1 MRELSRQRGCGRWLS
16 MLATGVLAVHLNASG
31 AKAQQRQV
39 PSPSPVPAASPPS
52 QDRSPPTPATLPRI
66 YGPASASNR
75 AGTPSIANGGRQHSQ
90 RRAVER
96 DVAARVAV
104 GSGVLVLPAV
114 AYFGVPIILDVPD
127 LGYVELSEE
136 RYAEL
141 YDKLLSVDPEQ
152 VQEAIAALKQS
163 KAAEEAEIEAFQ
175 HGPPPNADAPSDDL
189 PAVVERD
196 LSEPVS
202 FGQLPF
208 KIQVHRR
215 PTGLRGLY

>member
-1 MRELSRQRGCGRWLS
+1 MRELSRQRGCGQWLS

-39 PSPSPVPAASPPS
+39 PSPSLVPAASPPS
-52 QDRSPPTPATLPRI
+52 QDRSPPAPATLSRI
-66 YGPASASNR
+66 HGPASASNR

-104 GSGVLVLPAV
+104 GSGMLVLPTV

-141 YDKLLSVDPEQ
+141 YGKLLSVDPEQ
-152 VQEAIAALKQS
+152 VQEAIAALRQL
-163 KAAEEAEIEAFQ
+163 KAAEEAEIEALQ
-175 HGPPPNADAPSDDL
+175 HGPRLNADAPSDDL

-202 FGQLPF
+202 FGRLPF

>member
-1 MRELSRQRGCGRWLS
+1 

-31 AKAQQRQV
+31 AKAQERQV
-39 PSPSPVPAASPPS
+39 PSPSPVHVPAASPPS
-52 QDRSPPTPATLPRI
+52 QDRSPPAPATLSRI
-66 YGPASASNR
+66 HGPASASNR

-104 GSGVLVLPAV
+104 GSGMLVLPTV

-141 YDKLLSVDPEQ
+141 YGKLLSVDPEQ
-152 VQEAIAALKQS
+152 VQEAIAALKQL
-163 KAAEEAEIEAFQ
+163 KAAEEAEIEALQ
-175 HGPPPNADAPSDDL
+175 HGPRLNADAPSDDL

-202 FGQLPF
+202 FGRLPF